1 MGNSIELKSVKDL
14 LGMSFFIPNYQRGY
28 RWEQT
33 QVKDLLEDIWT
44 FSKTRK
50 EGEIYCIQPLVVSQK
65 DEEDILKKCKEAKSL
80 EDIRRYLRDLR
91 GTWNVVDGQQRL
103 TTIYLI
109 LCFMKIK
116 DRYQID
122 YSTRKGSIDFLS
134 KFGEEKTKSEL
145 IQEKYEDNIDFFFMY
160 HAYEEIKSWFD
171 NHDDDEKDKFKE
183 TLLTDVKFIW
193 YHVASD
199 QEIPV
204 FKRLNI
210 GKIPLT
216 DSELIKALFLNRG
229 NFSFGGKDVEY
240 IQERIAS
247 EWDQIEYRL
256 QDDEF
261 WSFINNI
268 DYEKPTRIDY
278 ILDLICE
285 KNDLKIDNFE
295 VKDLCN
301 DSHKTFRYFFIAFN
315 QKLKNTEDKLKT
327 QCVEDIWKKIKYYFK
342 VFEEWYHDYRLFH
355 YVGYL
360 TSISKPCKVSELI
373 DLYKGSTNKEKF
385 VEDIKSKKIVEKLK
399 SYSWLKKLKT
409 EDDLKEYAFD
419 QDDNASKQDCVCILL
434 LHNIETIIQQNE
446 KLVSE
451 SKYNLPNFTKFPFH
465 LYKKEN
471 WQVEHIRPYSG
482 DDLQDKDKQKIFLSL
497 AKEYLRFTKKEV
509 PSRSSLSL
517 AKGYPVNE
525 DSLRE
530 NIDNFLSDNGNLE
543 FSSILEE
550 INKTGE
556 EQLPDDDKNKLWN
569 FVLLDEAT
577 NKEYGNQIFP
587 VKRAFVINKEKGDK
601 IKYTWKNGEIG
612 KQKIKEI
619 AFVPPCTKN
628 VFTKNYTDMPSSMV
642 NWTKEDANGYLTD
655 ILDTLNY
662 YTTKLFHKDAL

>member
-14 LGMSFFIPNYQRGY
+14 LGMSFYIPNYQRGY

-33 QVKDLLEDIWT
+33 QVIDLLEDILA

-50 EGEIYCIQPLVVSQK
+50 EEDEIYCIQPLVVSQK
-65 DEEDILKKCKEAKSL
+65 DEEDILEKCRKASSL
-80 EDIRRYLRDLR
+80 EEIKRYLNLR

-116 DRYQID
+116 ERYQID
-122 YSTRKGSIDFLS
+122 YSTRRGSIDFLS
-134 KFGEEKTKSEL
+134 NFGEINTKSES
-145 IQEKYEDNIDFFFMY
+145 IQDKSEENIDYFFM
-160 HAYEEIKSWFD
+160 HNAYKAIEAWFEAH
-171 NHDDDEKDKFKE
+171 NDDKDKFQK
-183 TLLTDVKFIW
+183 TLLKNVKFIW
-193 YHVASD
+193 YQVASN
-199 QEIPV
+199 QEISV

-229 NFSFGGKDVEY
+229 NFSFESKDVEY

-285 KNDLKIDNFE
+285 KNYLTDLGIDIE
-295 VKDLCN
+295 VKELCN

-315 QKLKNTEDKLKT
+315 NPKLKNTEDKLKT
-327 QCVEDIWKKIKYYFK
+327 QYVENIWKKIKYYFQ

-373 DLYKGSTNKEKF
+373 DLYKRSSNKEKF
-385 VEDIKSKKIVEKLK
+385 VENIKSEIV
-399 SYSWLKKLKT
+399 KKLKAYSWIKELKT
-409 EDDLKEYAFD
+409 KDKLKEYAFD
-419 QDDNASKQDCVCILL
+419 QDGKASKQDCVCILL
-434 LHNIETIIQQNE
+434 LHNIETVIQLNT

-497 AKEYLRFTKKEV
+497 AKEYL
-509 PSRSSLSL
+509 
-517 AKGYPVNE
+517 VNK
-525 DSLRE
+525 DSLKSK
-530 NIDNFLSDNGNLE
+530 IDDFLSEKGNFE

-550 INKTGE
+550 LNKTGE

-569 FVLLDEAT
+569 FVLLDETT

-587 VKRAFVINKEKGDK
+587 VKRAFVINKDKGNK

-612 KQKIKEI
+612 KQEIKEI

-642 NWTKEDANGYLTD
+642 YWTKEDAEGYFDD
-655 ILDTLNY
+655 ILKTLKY
-662 YTTKLFHKDAL
+662 YIPKLIS

>member
-1 MGNSIELKSVKDL
+1 MGNSIELKSVEDL

-33 QVKDLLEDIWT
+33 QVKDLLEDILA

-50 EGEIYCIQPLVVSQK
+50 EDEIYCIQPLVVSQK
-65 DEEDILKKCKEAKSL
+65 EEDILKKCNEAKSL
-80 EDIRRYLRDLR
+80 EDIRRYLR

-103 TTIYLI
+103 TTIYLA
-109 LCFMKIK
+109 LCYLEIPNKYEIV
-116 DRYQID
+116 YC
-122 YSTRKGSIDFLS
+122 TRKESRKFLS
-134 KFGEEKTKSEL
+134 SFGDENTGAESEQL
-145 IQEKYEDNIDFFFMY
+145 KYEDNIDFFFMH
-160 HAYEEIKSWFD
+160 HAYEAIKFWFKTH
-171 NHDDDEKDKFKE
+171 NDEKDKFKE

-229 NFSFGGKDVEY
+229 NFSFEGKDVEY

-285 KNDLKIDNFE
+285 KNDLTDLGIDIE
-295 VKDLCN
+295 VKELCN

-315 QKLKNTEDKLKT
+315 NPKLKNTEDKLKT
-327 QCVEDIWKKIKYYFK
+327 QYVENIWKKIKYYFQ

-373 DLYKGSTNKEKF
+373 DLYNRSSNKEEF
-385 VEDIKSKKIVEKLK
+385 VEKIKSEIVKKLK
-399 SYSWLKKLKT
+399 AYSWLKKKLNT
-409 EDDLKEYAFD
+409 VDELKEYVFD
-419 QDDNASKQDCVCILL
+419 QDKNASKQDCVCILL
-434 LHNIETIIQQNE
+434 LHNIETVIQQNI

-497 AKEYLRFTKKEV
+497 AKGYL
-509 PSRSSLSL
+509 
-517 AKGYPVNE
+517 VNK

-587 VKRAFVINKEKGDK
+587 IKRAFVINKEKGKK

-612 KQKIKEI
+612 MQEITEI

-628 VFTKNYTDMPSSMV
+628 VFTKNYTNMPSSMV
-642 NWTKEDANGYLTD
+642 NWTKEDAEGYFDD
-655 ILDTLNY
+655 IKKTLEY
-662 YTTKLFHKDAL
+662 YITKLIS

>member
-327 QCVEDIWKKIKYYFK
+327 QCVEDIWKKIKYYFQ

-360 TSISKPCKVSELI
+360 TSISKPCKVSKLI
-373 DLYKGSTNKEKF
+373 DLYQRSSNKENF
-385 VEDIKSKKIVEKLK
+385 VEDIKSEIVEKLK
-399 SYSWLKKLKT
+399 AYSWLKNLNT

-482 DDLQDKDKQKIFLSL
+482 DDLQDKDKQKIYLSL
-497 AKEYLRFTKKEV
+497 AKDYL
-509 PSRSSLSL
+509 P
-517 AKGYPVNE
+517 NE
-525 DSLRE
+525 DELLKK
-530 NIDNFLSDNGNLE
+530 IDNFLSDKGNYD

-550 INKTGE
+550 LNKTGGDN
-556 EQLPDDDKNKLWN
+556 QLSDDDKNQLWN

-587 VKRAFVINKEKGDK
+587 VKRAFVINKEKGNK
-601 IKYTWKNGEIG
+601 VKYIWKNGKIDNNEE
-612 KQKIKEI
+612 IKEI

-628 VFTKNYTDMPSSMV
+628 VFTKNYTNMPSSMV
-642 NWTKEDANGYLTD
+642 NWTKEDAELYLKD
-655 ILDTLNY
+655 ILYTLKDY
-662 YTTKLFHKDAL
+662 ITKLTS

>member
-14 LGMSFFIPNYQRGY
+14 LGMSFYIPNYQRGY

-33 QVKDLLEDIWT
+33 QVIDLLEDILA

-50 EGEIYCIQPLVVSQK
+50 EEGEIYCIQPLVVSQK
-65 DEEDILKKCKEAKSL
+65 DEEDILEKCKKALSL
-80 EDIRRYLRDLR
+80 EDIRRYLR

-103 TTIYLI
+103 TTIYLA
-109 LCFMKIK
+109 LCYLEIPNKYEIV
-116 DRYQID
+116 YC
-122 YSTRKGSIDFLS
+122 TREGSS
-134 KFGEEKTKSEL
+134 KFLLSFGNENTGAERERL
-145 IQEKYEDNIDFFFMY
+145 NYEDNIDFFFMY
-160 HAYEEIKSWFD
+160 HAYKAIESWFK
-171 NHDDDEKDKFKE
+171 NHIGEKDKFKE

-285 KNDLKIDNFE
+285 KNDLKDLGIDIE
-295 VKDLCN
+295 VKELCN

-315 QKLKNTEDKLKT
+315 DPKLKNTEDKLKT
-327 QCVEDIWKKIKYYFK
+327 QYVENIWKKIKYYFQ

-373 DLYKGSTNKEKF
+373 DLYNSSSNKEKF
-385 VEDIKSKKIVEKLK
+385 VEKIKWEIVKKLRT
-399 SYSWLKKLKT
+399 YSWLKNLETK
-409 EDDLKEYAFD
+409 DALKEYAFD
-419 QDDNASKQDCVCILL
+419 QDGNASKQDCVCILL
-434 LHNIETIIQQNE
+434 LHNIETVIQLNT

-497 AKEYLRFTKKEV
+497 AKEYL
-509 PSRSSLSL
+509 
-517 AKGYPVNE
+517 VNK
-525 DSLRE
+525 DSLKSK
-530 NIDNFLSDNGNLE
+530 IDDFLSEKGNFE

-550 INKTGE
+550 LNKTGE

-587 VKRAFVINKEKGDK
+587 VKRAFVINKEKGKK
-601 IKYTWKNGEIG
+601 IKYTWKNGKIG
-612 KQKIKEI
+612 KQEIEEI

-642 NWTKEDANGYLTD
+642 NWTNEDAEWYLKD
-655 ILDTLNY
+655 ILDTLEY
-662 YTTKLFHKDAL
+662 YITKLNLLHKDAL

>member
-14 LGMSFFIPNYQRGY
+14 LGMSFYIPNYQRGY

-33 QVKDLLEDIWT
+33 QVIDLLEDILA

-50 EGEIYCIQPLVVSQK
+50 EEGEIYCIQPLVVSQK
-65 DEEDILKKCKEAKSL
+65 DEEDILEKCKKALSL
-80 EDIRRYLRDLR
+80 EDIRRYLR

-103 TTIYLI
+103 TTIYLA
-109 LCFMKIK
+109 LCYLEIPNKYEIV
-116 DRYQID
+116 YC
-122 YSTRKGSIDFLS
+122 TREGSS
-134 KFGEEKTKSEL
+134 KFLLSFGNENTGAERERL
-145 IQEKYEDNIDFFFMY
+145 NYEDNIDFFFMY
-160 HAYEEIKSWFD
+160 HAYKAIESWFK
-171 NHDDDEKDKFKE
+171 NHIGEKDKFKE

-278 ILDLICE
+278 ILDFICE
-285 KNDLKIDNFE
+285 KNDLTDLGIDIE
-295 VKDLCN
+295 VKELCN

-315 QKLKNTEDKLKT
+315 NPKLKNTEDKLKT
-327 QCVEDIWKKIKYYFK
+327 QYVENIWKKIKYYFQ

-373 DLYKGSTNKEKF
+373 DLYNSSSNKENF
-385 VEDIKSKKIVEKLK
+385 VEKIKWEIVKKLRT
-399 SYSWLKKLKT
+399 YSWLKNLETK
-409 EDDLKEYAFD
+409 DALKEYAFD
-419 QDDNASKQDCVCILL
+419 QDGNASKQDCVCILL
-434 LHNIETIIQQNE
+434 LHNIETVIQLNT

-497 AKEYLRFTKKEV
+497 AKEYL
-509 PSRSSLSL
+509 
-517 AKGYPVNE
+517 VNK
-525 DSLRE
+525 DSLKSK
-530 NIDNFLSDNGNLE
+530 IDDFLSEKGNFE

-550 INKTGE
+550 LNKTGE

-587 VKRAFVINKEKGDK
+587 VKRAFVINKEKGKK
-601 IKYTWKNGEIG
+601 IKYTWKNGKIG
-612 KQKIKEI
+612 KQEIEEI

-642 NWTKEDANGYLTD
+642 NWTNEDAEWYLKD
-655 ILDTLNY
+655 ILDTLEYYINY
-662 YTTKLFHKDAL
+662 ITKLNLLHKDAL

>member
-14 LGMSFFIPNYQRGY
+14 LGMSFYIPNYQRGY

-33 QVKDLLEDIWT
+33 QVIDLLEDILA

-50 EGEIYCIQPLVVSQK
+50 EEGEIYCIQPLVVSQK
-65 DEEDILKKCKEAKSL
+65 DEEDILEKCKKALSL
-80 EDIRRYLRDLR
+80 EDIRRYLR

-103 TTIYLI
+103 TTIYLA
-109 LCFMKIK
+109 LCYLEIPNKYEIV
-116 DRYQID
+116 YC
-122 YSTRKGSIDFLS
+122 TREGSS
-134 KFGEEKTKSEL
+134 KFLLSFGNENTGAERERL
-145 IQEKYEDNIDFFFMY
+145 NYEDNIDFFFMY
-160 HAYEEIKSWFD
+160 HAYKAIESWFK
-171 NHDDDEKDKFKE
+171 NHIGEKDKFKE

-229 NFSFGGKDVEY
+229 NFSFESKDVEY

-285 KNDLKIDNFE
+285 KNDLKDLGIDIE
-295 VKDLCN
+295 VKELCN

-315 QKLKNTEDKLKT
+315 NPKLKNTEDKLKT
-327 QCVEDIWKKIKYYFK
+327 QSVENIWKKIKYYFQ

-360 TSISKPCKVSELI
+360 TSISKPCKVSKLI
-373 DLYKGSTNKEKF
+373 DLYQRSSNKENF
-385 VEDIKSKKIVEKLK
+385 VEDIKSEIVKKLHT
-399 SYSWLKKLKT
+399 YSWLKHLET
-409 EDDLKEYAFD
+409 EDVLKEYAFD

-497 AKEYLRFTKKEV
+497 AKEYL
-509 PSRSSLSL
+509 
-517 AKGYPVNE
+517 VNE
-525 DSLRE
+525 DSLRQK
-530 NIDNFLSDNGNLE
+530 IDDFLSDKGNFE

-550 INKTGE
+550 LNKTGE

-587 VKRAFVINKEKGDK
+587 VKRAFVINKEKGKK
-601 IKYTWKNGEIG
+601 IKYAWKNGEIG
-612 KQKIKEI
+612 KQEIEEI

-642 NWTKEDANGYLTD
+642 NWTKEDATGYLND
-655 ILDTLNY
+655 IQRTLKY
-662 YTTKLFHKDAL
+662 YITE

>member
-14 LGMSFFIPNYQRGY
+14 LGMSFYIPNYQRGY

-33 QVKDLLEDIWT
+33 QVIDLLEDILA

-50 EGEIYCIQPLVVSQK
+50 EEGEIYCIQPLVVSQK
-65 DEEDILKKCKEAKSL
+65 DEEDILEKCKKALSL
-80 EDIRRYLRDLR
+80 EDIRRYLR

-103 TTIYLI
+103 TTIYLA
-109 LCFMKIK
+109 LCYLEIPNKYEIV
-116 DRYQID
+116 YC
-122 YSTRKGSIDFLS
+122 TREGSS
-134 KFGEEKTKSEL
+134 KFLLSFGNENTGAERERL
-145 IQEKYEDNIDFFFMY
+145 NYEDNIDFFFMY
-160 HAYEEIKSWFD
+160 HAYKVIESWFK
-171 NHDDDEKDKFKE
+171 NHIGEKDKFKE

-229 NFSFGGKDVEY
+229 NFSFESKDVEY

-285 KNDLKIDNFE
+285 KNDLTDLGIDIE
-295 VKDLCN
+295 VKELCN

-315 QKLKNTEDKLKT
+315 NPKLKNTEDKLKT
-327 QCVEDIWKKIKYYFK
+327 QYVENIWKKIKYYFQ

-360 TSISKPCKVSELI
+360 TSISKPCKVSKLI
-373 DLYKGSTNKEKF
+373 DLYQRSSNKENF
-385 VEDIKSKKIVEKLK
+385 VEDIKSEIVKKLHT
-399 SYSWLKKLKT
+399 YSWLKHLKT

-497 AKEYLRFTKKEV
+497 AKEYL
-509 PSRSSLSL
+509 
-517 AKGYPVNE
+517 VNE
-525 DSLRE
+525 DSLRQK
-530 NIDNFLSDNGNLE
+530 IDDFLSDKGNFE

-550 INKTGE
+550 LNKTGE

-577 NKEYGNQIFP
+577 NKEYGNQVFP
-587 VKRAFVINKEKGDK
+587 VKRAFVINKEKGKK

-612 KQKIKEI
+612 KQEIEEI

-642 NWTKEDANGYLTD
+642 NWTKEDATGYLND
-655 ILDTLNY
+655 IQRTLKY
-662 YTTKLFHKDAL
+662 YITELLSMDAL

>member
-1 MGNSIELKSVKDL
+1 MSNSNSIELKSVKDL
-14 LGMSFFIPNYQRGY
+14 LGMSFYIPNYQRGY

-33 QVKDLLEDIWT
+33 QVIDLLEDIWA

-50 EGEIYCIQPLVVSQK
+50 EEGEIYCIQPLVVSQK
-65 DEEDILKKCKEAKSL
+65 DEEDILEKCKEASSL
-80 EDIRRYLRDLR
+80 EDIRRYLR

-103 TTIYLI
+103 TTIYLV
-109 LCFMKIK
+109 LCYLKIQNK
-116 DRYQID
+116 YVID
-122 YSTRKGSIDFLS
+122 YSTRKGSRKFLLN
-134 KFGEEKTKSEL
+134 FGNENTEAEPEQL
-145 IQEKYEDNIDFFFMY
+145 NFEDNIDFFFMH
-160 HAYEEIKSWFD
+160 HAYEAIKSWFE
-171 NHDDDEKDKFKE
+171 NHIVEKDKFKE

-193 YHVASD
+193 YQVASD

-216 DSELIKALFLNRG
+216 DSELIKALLLNRG
-229 NFSFGGKDVEY
+229 NFSFDGKDVEY

-261 WSFINNI
+261 WSFINNN

-285 KNDLKIDNFE
+285 KNDLEIDKSE
-295 VKDLCN
+295 VKALSN

-315 QKLKNTEDKLKT
+315 QKLKNTEDNFKT
-327 QCVEDIWKKIKYYFK
+327 QYVENIWKKIKYYFQ
-342 VFEEWYHDYRLFH
+342 VFDEWYHDYRLFH

-360 TSISKPCKVSELI
+360 TSISKPCKVSELV
-373 DLYKGSTNKEKF
+373 DLYETSSNKEKF
-385 VEDIKSKKIVEKLK
+385 VEDIKSKIVEKLK
-399 SYSWLKKLKT
+399 AYSWLKNLKT
-409 EDDLKEYAFD
+409 VDDLKEYVFD

-434 LHNIETIIQQNE
+434 LHNIETVIQQNI

-482 DDLQDKDKQKIFLSL
+482 DDLQDIDKQKIFLSL
-497 AKEYLRFTKKEV
+497 AKEYL
-509 PSRSSLSL
+509 
-517 AKGYPVNE
+517 VNE
-525 DSLRE
+525 DSLRKK
-530 NIDNFLSDNGNLE
+530 IDDFLSDKGNFE

-550 INKTGE
+550 LNKTGGD
-556 EQLPDDDKNKLWN
+556 QLPDDDKNKLWN
-569 FVLLDEAT
+569 FVLLDEVT

-587 VKRAFVINKEKGDK
+587 VKRAFVINKEKGYKVKYIWENGK
-601 IKYTWKNGEIG
+601 IDNNK
-612 KQKIKEI
+612 KIEEI

-628 VFTKNYTDMPSSMV
+628 VFTKNYTNMPSSMV
-642 NWTKEDANGYLTD
+642 NWTKEDAKGYLKD
-655 ILDTLNY
+655 ILITLDY
-662 YTTKLFHKDAL
+662 YITELLSKDAL

>member
-14 LGMSFFIPNYQRGY
+14 LGMSFYIPNYQRGY

-33 QVKDLLEDIWT
+33 QVIDLLEDILA

-50 EGEIYCIQPLVVSQK
+50 EEDEIYCIQPLVVSQK
-65 DEEDILKKCKEAKSL
+65 DEEDILEKCRKASSL
-80 EDIRRYLRDLR
+80 EEIKRYLNLR

-116 DRYQID
+116 ERYQID
-122 YSTRKGSIDFLS
+122 YSTRRGSIDFLS
-134 KFGEEKTKSEL
+134 NFGEINTKSES
-145 IQEKYEDNIDFFFMY
+145 IQDKSEENIDYFFM
-160 HAYEEIKSWFD
+160 HNAYKAIEAWFEAH
-171 NHDDDEKDKFKE
+171 NDDKDKFQK
-183 TLLTDVKFIW
+183 TLLKNVKFIW
-193 YHVASD
+193 YQVASN
-199 QEIPV
+199 QEISV

-229 NFSFGGKDVEY
+229 NFSFESKDVEY

-285 KNDLKIDNFE
+285 KNDLTDLGIDIE
-295 VKDLCN
+295 VKELCN

-315 QKLKNTEDKLKT
+315 NPKLKNTEDKLKT
-327 QCVEDIWKKIKYYFK
+327 QYVENIWKKIKYYFQ

-373 DLYKGSTNKEKF
+373 DLYKRSSNKEKF
-385 VEDIKSKKIVEKLK
+385 VENIKSEIV
-399 SYSWLKKLKT
+399 KKLKAYSWIKELKT
-409 EDDLKEYAFD
+409 KDELKEYAFD
-419 QDDNASKQDCVCILL
+419 QDGKASKQDCVCILL
-434 LHNIETIIQQNE
+434 LHNIETVIQLNT

-497 AKEYLRFTKKEV
+497 AKEYL
-509 PSRSSLSL
+509 
-517 AKGYPVNE
+517 VNE

-587 VKRAFVINKEKGDK
+587 IKRAFVINKEKGKK

-612 KQKIKEI
+612 MQEIEEI

-628 VFTKNYTDMPSSMV
+628 VFTKNYTNMPSSMV
-642 NWTKEDANGYLTD
+642 NWTKEDAEGYFDD
-655 ILDTLNY
+655 IKKTLKY
-662 YTTKLFHKDAL
+662 YITKLIS

>member
-1 MGNSIELKSVKDL
+1 MSNSNSIELKSVKDL
-14 LGMSFFIPNYQRGY
+14 LGMSFYIPNYQRGY

-33 QVKDLLEDIWT
+33 QVIDLLEDIWA

-50 EGEIYCIQPLVVSQK
+50 EEGEIYCIQPLVVSQK
-65 DEEDILKKCKEAKSL
+65 DEEDILEKCKEASSL
-80 EDIRRYLRDLR
+80 EDIRRYLR

-103 TTIYLI
+103 TTIYLV
-109 LCFMKIK
+109 LCYLKIQNK
-116 DRYQID
+116 YVID
-122 YSTRKGSIDFLS
+122 YSTRKGSRKFLLN
-134 KFGEEKTKSEL
+134 FGNENTEAEPEQL
-145 IQEKYEDNIDFFFMY
+145 NFEDNIDFFFMH
-160 HAYEEIKSWFD
+160 HAYEAIKSWFE
-171 NHDDDEKDKFKE
+171 NHIVEKDKFKE

-193 YHVASD
+193 YQVASD

-216 DSELIKALFLNRG
+216 DSELIKALLLNRG
-229 NFSFGGKDVEY
+229 NFSFDGKDVEY

-261 WSFINNI
+261 WSFINNN

-285 KNDLKIDNFE
+285 KNDLEIDKSE
-295 VKDLCN
+295 VKALSN

-315 QKLKNTEDKLKT
+315 QKLKNTEDNFKT
-327 QCVEDIWKKIKYYFK
+327 QYVENIWKKIKYYFQ
-342 VFEEWYHDYRLFH
+342 VFDEWYHDYRLFH

-360 TSISKPCKVSELI
+360 TSISKPCKVSELV
-373 DLYKGSTNKEKF
+373 DLYETSSNKEKF
-385 VEDIKSKKIVEKLK
+385 VEDIKSKIVEKLK
-399 SYSWLKKLKT
+399 AYSWLKNLKT
-409 EDDLKEYAFD
+409 VDDLKEYVFD

-434 LHNIETIIQQNE
+434 LHNIETVIQLNT

-482 DDLQDKDKQKIFLSL
+482 DDLQDIDKQKIFLSL
-497 AKEYLRFTKKEV
+497 AKEYL
-509 PSRSSLSL
+509 
-517 AKGYPVNE
+517 VNE
-525 DSLRE
+525 DSLRKK
-530 NIDNFLSDNGNLE
+530 IDDFLSDKGNFE

-550 INKTGE
+550 LNKTGGD
-556 EQLPDDDKNKLWN
+556 QLPDDDKNKLWN
-569 FVLLDEAT
+569 FVLLDEVT

-587 VKRAFVINKEKGDK
+587 VKRAFVINKEKGYKVKYIWENGK
-601 IKYTWKNGEIG
+601 IDNNK
-612 KQKIKEI
+612 KIEEI

-628 VFTKNYTDMPSSMV
+628 VFTKNYTNMPSSMV
-642 NWTKEDANGYLTD
+642 NWTKEDAKGYLKD
-655 ILDTLNY
+655 ILITLDY
-662 YTTKLFHKDAL
+662 YITELLSKDAL

>member
-14 LGMSFFIPNYQRGY
+14 LGMSFYIPNYQRGY

-33 QVKDLLEDIWT
+33 QVIDLLEDILA

-50 EGEIYCIQPLVVSQK
+50 EEDEIYCIQPLVVSQK
-65 DEEDILKKCKEAKSL
+65 DEEDILEKCRKASSL
-80 EDIRRYLRDLR
+80 EEIKRYLNLR

-116 DRYQID
+116 ERYQID
-122 YSTRKGSIDFLS
+122 YSTRRGSIDFLS
-134 KFGEEKTKSEL
+134 NFGEINTKSES
-145 IQEKYEDNIDFFFMY
+145 IQDKSEENIDYFFM
-160 HAYEEIKSWFD
+160 HNAYKAIEAWFEAH
-171 NHDDDEKDKFKE
+171 NDDKDKFQK
-183 TLLTDVKFIW
+183 TLLKNVKFIW
-193 YHVASD
+193 YQVASN
-199 QEIPV
+199 QEISV

-229 NFSFGGKDVEY
+229 NFSFESKDVEY

-285 KNDLKIDNFE
+285 KNYLTDFGIDIE
-295 VKDLCN
+295 VKELCN

-315 QKLKNTEDKLKT
+315 NPKLKNTEDKLKT
-327 QCVEDIWKKIKYYFK
+327 QYVENIWKKIKYYFQ

-373 DLYKGSTNKEKF
+373 DLYKRSSNKEKF
-385 VEDIKSKKIVEKLK
+385 VENIKSEIV
-399 SYSWLKKLKT
+399 KKLKAYSWIKELKT
-409 EDDLKEYAFD
+409 KDVLKEYAFD
-419 QDDNASKQDCVCILL
+419 QDGKASKQDCVCILL
-434 LHNIETIIQQNE
+434 LHNIETVIQLNT

-497 AKEYLRFTKKEV
+497 AKEYL
-509 PSRSSLSL
+509 
-517 AKGYPVNE
+517 VNK
-525 DSLRE
+525 DSLKSK
-530 NIDNFLSDNGNLE
+530 IDDFLSEKGNFE

-550 INKTGE
+550 LNKTGE

-569 FVLLDEAT
+569 FVLLDETT

-587 VKRAFVINKEKGDK
+587 VKRAFVINKDKGNK

-612 KQKIKEI
+612 KQEIKEI

-642 NWTKEDANGYLTD
+642 YWTKEDAEGYFDD
-655 ILDTLNY
+655 ILKTLKY
-662 YTTKLFHKDAL
+662 YIPKLIS

>member
-327 QCVEDIWKKIKYYFK
+327 QCVEDIWKKIKYYFQ

-360 TSISKPCKVSELI
+360 TPISKPCKVSKLI
-373 DLYKGSTNKEKF
+373 DLYQRSSNKENF
-385 VEDIKSKKIVEKLK
+385 VEDIKSEIVEKLK
-399 SYSWLKKLKT
+399 AYSWLKNLNT

-482 DDLQDKDKQKIFLSL
+482 DDLQDKDKQKIYLSL
-497 AKEYLRFTKKEV
+497 AKEYL
-509 PSRSSLSL
+509 P
-517 AKGYPVNE
+517 NE
-525 DSLRE
+525 DDLIKK
-530 NIDNFLSDNGNLE
+530 IDNFLSDKGNYD

-550 INKTGE
+550 LNKTGGDN
-556 EQLPDDDKNKLWN
+556 QLSDDDKNQLWN

-587 VKRAFVINKEKGDK
+587 VKRAFVINKEKGNK
-601 IKYTWKNGEIG
+601 VKYIWKNGKIDNNEE
-612 KQKIKEI
+612 IKEI

-628 VFTKNYTDMPSSMV
+628 VFTKNYTNMPSSMV
-642 NWTKEDANGYLTD
+642 NWTKEDAELYLKD
-655 ILDTLNY
+655 ILYTLKDY
-662 YTTKLFHKDAL
+662 ITKLTS

>member
-14 LGMSFFIPNYQRGY
+14 LGMSFYIPNYQRGY

-33 QVKDLLEDIWT
+33 QVIDLLEDILA

-50 EGEIYCIQPLVVSQK
+50 EEGEIYCIQPLVVSQK
-65 DEEDILKKCKEAKSL
+65 DEEDILEKCREASSL
-80 EDIRRYLRDLR
+80 EEIIR

-109 LCFMKIK
+109 LCYLKIQDK
-116 DRYQID
+116 YVID
-122 YSTRKGSIDFLS
+122 YSTRKGSREFLLS
-134 KFGEEKTKSEL
+134 FGNENTGTERERL
-145 IQEKYEDNIDFFFMY
+145 NYEDNIDFFFMY
-160 HAYEEIKSWFD
+160 HAYKAIESWFK
-171 NHDDDEKDKFKE
+171 NHIGEKDKFKE
-183 TLLTDVKFIW
+183 TLQTDVKFIW
-193 YHVASD
+193 YQVASN
-199 QEIPV
+199 QEISV

-229 NFSFGGKDVEY
+229 NFSFEGKDVEY

-261 WSFINNI
+261 WSFINNN
-268 DYEKPTRIDY
+268 DYEKPTRIDL

-285 KNDLKIDNFE
+285 HDLKKEQSNLID
-295 VKDLCN
+295 LGN
-301 DSHKTFRYFFIAFN
+301 DSHKTFRYFFNKFN
-315 QKLKNTEDKLKT
+315 QNDQNLESPNNNLKSRFVN
-327 QCVEDIWKKIKYYFK
+327 DIWKNIKYYFQ
-342 VFEEWYHDYRLFH
+342 VFDEWYHDYRLFH

-373 DLYKGSTNKEKF
+373 KDYKPSRNKEEF
-385 VEDIKSKKIVEKLK
+385 VELIKDKIVEKLR
-399 SYSWLKKLKT
+399 SYSWLKNLQSKNEFT
-409 EDDLKEYAFD
+409 GYVFD
-419 QDDNASKQDCVCILL
+419 QDGHASKQDCVCILL
-434 LHNIETIIQQNE
+434 LHNIETIIKQNIR
-446 KLVSE
+446 LVSE

-465 LYKKEN
+465 LYKKEK

-497 AKEYLRFTKKEV
+497 AKEYL
-509 PSRSSLSL
+509 
-517 AKGYPVNE
+517 VNK
-525 DSLRE
+525 DSLRQK
-530 NIDNFLSDNGNLE
+530 IDDFLSEKGNFE

-550 INKTGE
+550 LNKTGE

-587 VKRAFVINKEKGDK
+587 VKRAFVINKEKGNK
-601 IKYTWKNGEIG
+601 IKYTWKNGKIDGQE
-612 KQKIKEI
+612 IKEI

-642 NWTKEDANGYLTD
+642 NWTNEDAELYLKD
-655 ILDTLNY
+655 ILYTLKDY
-662 YTTKLFHKDAL
+662 ITKLTS

>member
-1 MGNSIELKSVKDL
+1 
-14 LGMSFFIPNYQRGY
+14 
-28 RWEQT
+28 
-33 QVKDLLEDIWT
+33 
-44 FSKTRK
+44 
-50 EGEIYCIQPLVVSQK
+50 
-65 DEEDILKKCKEAKSL
+65 
-80 EDIRRYLRDLR
+80 
-91 GTWNVVDGQQRL
+91 
-103 TTIYLI
+103 
-109 LCFMKIK
+109 MKIK
-116 DRYQID
+116 ERYQID
-122 YSTRKGSIDFLS
+122 YSTRRGSIDFLS
-134 KFGEEKTKSEL
+134 NFGEINTKSES
-145 IQEKYEDNIDFFFMY
+145 IQDKSEENIDYFFM
-160 HAYEEIKSWFD
+160 HNAYKAIEAWFEAH
-171 NHDDDEKDKFKE
+171 NDDKDKFQK
-183 TLLTDVKFIW
+183 TLLKNVKFIW
-193 YHVASD
+193 YQVASN
-199 QEIPV
+199 QEISV

-229 NFSFGGKDVEY
+229 NFSFESKDVEY

-285 KNDLKIDNFE
+285 KNYLTDLGIDIE
-295 VKDLCN
+295 VKELCN

-315 QKLKNTEDKLKT
+315 NPKLKNTEDKLKT
-327 QCVEDIWKKIKYYFK
+327 QYVENIWKKIKYYFQ

-373 DLYKGSTNKEKF
+373 DLYKRSSNKEKF
-385 VEDIKSKKIVEKLK
+385 VENIKSEIV
-399 SYSWLKKLKT
+399 KKLKAYSWIKELKT
-409 EDDLKEYAFD
+409 KDALKEYAFD
-419 QDDNASKQDCVCILL
+419 QDGKASKQDCVCILL
-434 LHNIETIIQQNE
+434 LHNIETVIQLNT

-497 AKEYLRFTKKEV
+497 AKEYL
-509 PSRSSLSL
+509 
-517 AKGYPVNE
+517 VNK
-525 DSLRE
+525 DSLKSK
-530 NIDNFLSDNGNLE
+530 IDDFLSEKGNFE

-550 INKTGE
+550 LNKTGE

-569 FVLLDEAT
+569 FVLLDETT

-587 VKRAFVINKEKGDK
+587 VKRAFVINKDKGNK

-612 KQKIKEI
+612 KQEIKEI

-642 NWTKEDANGYLTD
+642 YWTKEDAEGYFDD
-655 ILDTLNY
+655 ILKTLKY
-662 YTTKLFHKDAL
+662 YIPKLIS

>member
-14 LGMSFFIPNYQRGY
+14 LGMSFYIPNYQRGY

-33 QVKDLLEDIWT
+33 QVIDLLEDILA

-50 EGEIYCIQPLVVSQK
+50 EEDEIYCIQPLVVSQK
-65 DEEDILKKCKEAKSL
+65 DEEDILEKCRKASSL
-80 EDIRRYLRDLR
+80 EEIKRYLNLR

-116 DRYQID
+116 ERYQID
-122 YSTRKGSIDFLS
+122 YSTRRGSIDFLS
-134 KFGEEKTKSEL
+134 NFGEINTKSES
-145 IQEKYEDNIDFFFMY
+145 IQDKSEENIDYFFM
-160 HAYEEIKSWFD
+160 HNAYKAIEAWFEAH
-171 NHDDDEKDKFKE
+171 NDDKDKFQK
-183 TLLTDVKFIW
+183 TLLKNVKFIW
-193 YHVASD
+193 YQVASN
-199 QEIPV
+199 QEISV

-229 NFSFGGKDVEY
+229 NFSFESKDVEY

-285 KNDLKIDNFE
+285 KNYLTDLGIDIE
-295 VKDLCN
+295 VKELCN

-315 QKLKNTEDKLKT
+315 NPKLKNTEDKLKT
-327 QCVEDIWKKIKYYFK
+327 QYVENIWKKIKYYFQ

-373 DLYKGSTNKEKF
+373 DLYKRSSNKEKF
-385 VEDIKSKKIVEKLK
+385 VENIKSEIV
-399 SYSWLKKLKT
+399 KKLKAYSWIKELKT
-409 EDDLKEYAFD
+409 KDALKEYAFD
-419 QDDNASKQDCVCILL
+419 QDGKASKQDCVCILL
-434 LHNIETIIQQNE
+434 LHNIETVIQLNT

-497 AKEYLRFTKKEV
+497 AKEYL
-509 PSRSSLSL
+509 
-517 AKGYPVNE
+517 VNK
-525 DSLRE
+525 DSLKSK
-530 NIDNFLSDNGNLE
+530 IDDFLSEKGNFE

-550 INKTGE
+550 LNKTGE

-569 FVLLDEAT
+569 FVLLDETT

-587 VKRAFVINKEKGDK
+587 VKRAFVINKDKGNK

-612 KQKIKEI
+612 KQEIKEI

-642 NWTKEDANGYLTD
+642 YWTKEDAEGYFDD
-655 ILDTLNY
+655 ILKTLKY
-662 YTTKLFHKDAL
+662 YIPKLIS

>member
-327 QCVEDIWKKIKYYFK
+327 QCVEDIWKKIKYYFQ

-360 TSISKPCKVSELI
+360 TSISKPCKVSKLI
-373 DLYKGSTNKEKF
+373 DLYQRSSNKENF
-385 VEDIKSKKIVEKLK
+385 VEDIKSEIVEKLK
-399 SYSWLKKLKT
+399 AYSWLKNLNT

-482 DDLQDKDKQKIFLSL
+482 DDLQDKDKQKIYLSL
-497 AKEYLRFTKKEV
+497 AKEYL
-509 PSRSSLSL
+509 P
-517 AKGYPVNE
+517 NE
-525 DSLRE
+525 DDLIKK
-530 NIDNFLSDNGNLE
+530 IDNFLSDKGNYD

-550 INKTGE
+550 LNKTGGDN
-556 EQLPDDDKNKLWN
+556 QLSDDDKNQLWN

-587 VKRAFVINKEKGDK
+587 VKRAFVINKEKGNK
-601 IKYTWKNGEIG
+601 VKYIWKNGKIDNNEE
-612 KQKIKEI
+612 IKEI

-628 VFTKNYTDMPSSMV
+628 VFTKNYTNMPSSMV
-642 NWTKEDANGYLTD
+642 NWTKEDAELYLKD
-655 ILDTLNY
+655 ILYTLKDY
-662 YTTKLFHKDAL
+662 ITKLTS

>member
-14 LGMSFFIPNYQRGY
+14 LGMSFYIPNYQRGY

-33 QVKDLLEDIWT
+33 QVIDLLEDILA

-50 EGEIYCIQPLVVSQK
+50 EEDEIYCIQPLVVSQK
-65 DEEDILKKCKEAKSL
+65 DEEDILEKCRKASSL
-80 EDIRRYLRDLR
+80 EEIKRYLNLR

-116 DRYQID
+116 ERYQID
-122 YSTRKGSIDFLS
+122 YSTRRGSIDFLS
-134 KFGEEKTKSEL
+134 NFGEINTKSES
-145 IQEKYEDNIDFFFMY
+145 IQDKSEENIDYFFM
-160 HAYEEIKSWFD
+160 HNAYKAIEAWFEAH
-171 NHDDDEKDKFKE
+171 NDDKDKFQK
-183 TLLTDVKFIW
+183 TLLKNVKFIW
-193 YHVASD
+193 YQVASN
-199 QEIPV
+199 QEISV

-229 NFSFGGKDVEY
+229 NFSFESKDVEY

-285 KNDLKIDNFE
+285 KNYLTDLGIDIE
-295 VKDLCN
+295 VKELCN

-315 QKLKNTEDKLKT
+315 NPKLKNTEDKLKT
-327 QCVEDIWKKIKYYFK
+327 QYVENIWKKIKYYFQ

-373 DLYKGSTNKEKF
+373 DLYNSSSNKEEF
-385 VEDIKSKKIVEKLK
+385 VEKIKWEIVKKLHT
-399 SYSWLKKLKT
+399 YSWLKNLETK
-409 EDDLKEYAFD
+409 DALKEYAFD
-419 QDDNASKQDCVCILL
+419 QDGNASKQDCVCILL
-434 LHNIETIIQQNE
+434 LHNIETVIQLNT

-482 DDLQDKDKQKIFLSL
+482 DALQDKDKQKIFLSL
-497 AKEYLRFTKKEV
+497 AKEYL
-509 PSRSSLSL
+509 
-517 AKGYPVNE
+517 VNK
-525 DSLRE
+525 DSLKSK
-530 NIDNFLSDNGNLE
+530 IDDFLSEKGNFE

-550 INKTGE
+550 LNKTGE
-556 EQLPDDDKNKLWN
+556 DQLPDDDKNKLWN

-587 VKRAFVINKEKGDK
+587 VKRAFVINKEKGKK
-601 IKYTWKNGEIG
+601 IKYTWKNGKIG
-612 KQKIKEI
+612 KQEIEEI

-642 NWTKEDANGYLTD
+642 NWTNEDAEWYLKD
-655 ILDTLNY
+655 ILDTLEY
-662 YTTKLFHKDAL
+662 YINLHN

>member
-1 MGNSIELKSVKDL
+1 
-14 LGMSFFIPNYQRGY
+14 
-28 RWEQT
+28 
-33 QVKDLLEDIWT
+33 
-44 FSKTRK
+44 
-50 EGEIYCIQPLVVSQK
+50 
-65 DEEDILKKCKEAKSL
+65 
-80 EDIRRYLRDLR
+80 
-91 GTWNVVDGQQRL
+91 
-103 TTIYLI
+103 
-109 LCFMKIK
+109 
-116 DRYQID
+116 
-122 YSTRKGSIDFLS
+122 
-134 KFGEEKTKSEL
+134 
-145 IQEKYEDNIDFFFMY
+145 MY
-160 HAYEEIKSWFD
+160 HAYKAIESWFK
-171 NHDDDEKDKFKE
+171 NHIGEKDKFKE

-229 NFSFGGKDVEY
+229 NFSFESKDVEY

-285 KNDLKIDNFE
+285 KNDLTDLGIDIE
-295 VKDLCN
+295 VKELCN

-315 QKLKNTEDKLKT
+315 NPKLKNTEDKLKT
-327 QCVEDIWKKIKYYFK
+327 QYVENIWKKIKYYFQ
-342 VFEEWYHDYRLFH
+342 VFEERYHDYRLFH

-360 TSISKPCKVSELI
+360 TSISKPCKVSKLI
-373 DLYKGSTNKEKF
+373 DLYQRSSNKENF
-385 VEDIKSKKIVEKLK
+385 VEDIKSEIVKKLHT
-399 SYSWLKKLKT
+399 YSWLKHLKT

-497 AKEYLRFTKKEV
+497 AKEYL
-509 PSRSSLSL
+509 
-517 AKGYPVNE
+517 VNE
-525 DSLRE
+525 DSLRQK
-530 NIDNFLSDNGNLE
+530 IDDFLSDKGNFE

-550 INKTGE
+550 LNKTGE

-587 VKRAFVINKEKGDK
+587 VKRAFVINKEKGKK

-612 KQKIKEI
+612 QQEIEEI

-642 NWTKEDANGYLTD
+642 NWTKEDATGYLND
-655 ILDTLNY
+655 IQRTLKY
-662 YTTKLFHKDAL
+662 YITELLSMDAL

>member
-14 LGMSFFIPNYQRGY
+14 LGMSFYIPNYQRGY

-33 QVKDLLEDIWT
+33 QVIDLLEDILA

-50 EGEIYCIQPLVVSQK
+50 EEDEIYCIQPLVVSQK
-65 DEEDILKKCKEAKSL
+65 DEEDILEKCRKASSL
-80 EDIRRYLRDLR
+80 EEIKRYLNLR

-116 DRYQID
+116 ERYQID
-122 YSTRKGSIDFLS
+122 YSTRRGSIDFLS
-134 KFGEEKTKSEL
+134 NFGEINTKSES
-145 IQEKYEDNIDFFFMY
+145 IQDKSEENIDYFFM
-160 HAYEEIKSWFD
+160 HNAYKAIEAWFEAH
-171 NHDDDEKDKFKE
+171 NDDKDKFQK
-183 TLLTDVKFIW
+183 TLLKNVKFIW
-193 YHVASD
+193 YQVASN
-199 QEIPV
+199 QEISV

-229 NFSFGGKDVEY
+229 NFSFESKDVEY

-285 KNDLKIDNFE
+285 KNDLTDLGIDIE
-295 VKDLCN
+295 VKELCN

-315 QKLKNTEDKLKT
+315 NPKLKNTEDKLKT
-327 QCVEDIWKKIKYYFK
+327 QYVENIWKKIKYYFQ
-342 VFEEWYHDYRLFH
+342 VFDEWYHDYRLFH

-373 DLYKGSTNKEKF
+373 DLYNSSSNKEYF
-385 VEDIKSKKIVEKLK
+385 VEKIKWEIVKKLHT
-399 SYSWLKKLKT
+399 YSWLKNLET
-409 EDDLKEYAFD
+409 EDALKEYAFD
-419 QDDNASKQDCVCILL
+419 QDGNASKQDCVCILL
-434 LHNIETIIQQNE
+434 LHNIETVIQLNT

-497 AKEYLRFTKKEV
+497 AKEYL
-509 PSRSSLSL
+509 
-517 AKGYPVNE
+517 VNE

-587 VKRAFVINKEKGDK
+587 VKRAFVINKEKGKK

-612 KQKIKEI
+612 KQEIEEI

-642 NWTKEDANGYLTD
+642 NWTKEDATGYLND
-655 ILDTLNY
+655 IQRTLKY
-662 YTTKLFHKDAL
+662 YITELLSMDAL

>member
-14 LGMSFFIPNYQRGY
+14 LGMSFYIPNYQRGY

-33 QVKDLLEDIWT
+33 QVIDLLEDILA

-50 EGEIYCIQPLVVSQK
+50 EEDEIYCIQPLVVSQK
-65 DEEDILKKCKEAKSL
+65 DEEDILEKCRKASSL
-80 EDIRRYLRDLR
+80 EEIKRYLNLR

-116 DRYQID
+116 ERYQID
-122 YSTRKGSIDFLS
+122 YSTRRGSIDFLS
-134 KFGEEKTKSEL
+134 NFGEINTKSES
-145 IQEKYEDNIDFFFMY
+145 IQDKSEENIDYFFM
-160 HAYEEIKSWFD
+160 HNAYKAIEAWFEAH
-171 NHDDDEKDKFKE
+171 NDDKDKFQK
-183 TLLTDVKFIW
+183 TLLKNVKFIW
-193 YHVASD
+193 YQVASN
-199 QEIPV
+199 QEISV

-229 NFSFGGKDVEY
+229 NFSFESKDVEY

-285 KNDLKIDNFE
+285 KNYLTDLGIDIE
-295 VKDLCN
+295 VKELCN

-315 QKLKNTEDKLKT
+315 NPKLKNTEDKLKT
-327 QCVEDIWKKIKYYFK
+327 QYVENIWKKIKYYFQ

-373 DLYKGSTNKEKF
+373 DLYKRSSNKEKF
-385 VEDIKSKKIVEKLK
+385 VENIKSEIV
-399 SYSWLKKLKT
+399 KKLKAYSWIKELKT
-409 EDDLKEYAFD
+409 KDELKEYAFD
-419 QDDNASKQDCVCILL
+419 QDGKASKQDCVCILL
-434 LHNIETIIQQNE
+434 LHNIETVIQLNT

-497 AKEYLRFTKKEV
+497 AKEYL
-509 PSRSSLSL
+509 
-517 AKGYPVNE
+517 VNK
-525 DSLRE
+525 DSLKSK
-530 NIDNFLSDNGNLE
+530 IDDFLSEKGNFE

-550 INKTGE
+550 LNKTGE

-569 FVLLDEAT
+569 FVLLDETT

-587 VKRAFVINKEKGDK
+587 VKRAFVINKDKGNK

-612 KQKIKEI
+612 KQEIKEI

-642 NWTKEDANGYLTD
+642 YWTKEDAEGYFDD
-655 ILDTLNY
+655 ILKTLKY
-662 YTTKLFHKDAL
+662 YIPKLIS

>member
-14 LGMSFFIPNYQRGY
+14 LGMSFYIPNYQRGY

-33 QVKDLLEDIWT
+33 QVIDLLEDILA

-50 EGEIYCIQPLVVSQK
+50 EEDEIYCIQPLVVSQK
-65 DEEDILKKCKEAKSL
+65 DEEDILEKCRKASSL
-80 EDIRRYLRDLR
+80 EEIKRYLNLR

-116 DRYQID
+116 ERYQID
-122 YSTRKGSIDFLS
+122 YSTRRGSIDFLS
-134 KFGEEKTKSEL
+134 NFGEINTKSES
-145 IQEKYEDNIDFFFMY
+145 IQDKSEENIDYFFM
-160 HAYEEIKSWFD
+160 HNAYKAIEAWFEAH
-171 NHDDDEKDKFKE
+171 NDDKDKFQK
-183 TLLTDVKFIW
+183 TLLKNVKFIW
-193 YHVASD
+193 YQVASN
-199 QEIPV
+199 QEISV

-229 NFSFGGKDVEY
+229 NFSFESKDVEY

-285 KNDLKIDNFE
+285 KNYLTDLGIDIE
-295 VKDLCN
+295 VKELCN

-315 QKLKNTEDKLKT
+315 NPKLKNTEDKLKT
-327 QCVEDIWKKIKYYFK
+327 QYVENIWKKIKYYFQ

-373 DLYKGSTNKEKF
+373 DLYKRSPNKEKF
-385 VEDIKSKKIVEKLK
+385 VENIKSEIV
-399 SYSWLKKLKT
+399 KKLKAYSWIKELKT
-409 EDDLKEYAFD
+409 KDKLKEYAFD
-419 QDDNASKQDCVCILL
+419 QDGKASKQDCVCILL
-434 LHNIETIIQQNE
+434 LHNIETVIQLNT

-497 AKEYLRFTKKEV
+497 AKEYL
-509 PSRSSLSL
+509 
-517 AKGYPVNE
+517 VNK
-525 DSLRE
+525 DSLKSK
-530 NIDNFLSDNGNLE
+530 IDDFLSEKGNFE

-550 INKTGE
+550 LNKTGE

-569 FVLLDEAT
+569 FVLLDETT

-587 VKRAFVINKEKGDK
+587 VKRAFVINKDKGNK

-612 KQKIKEI
+612 KQEIKEI

-642 NWTKEDANGYLTD
+642 YWTKEDAEGYFDD
-655 ILDTLNY
+655 ILKTLKY
-662 YTTKLFHKDAL
+662 YIPKLIS

>member
-14 LGMSFFIPNYQRGY
+14 LGMSFYIPNYQRGY

-33 QVKDLLEDIWT
+33 QVIDLLEDILA

-50 EGEIYCIQPLVVSQK
+50 EEDEIYCIQPLVVSQK
-65 DEEDILKKCKEAKSL
+65 DEEDILEKCRKASSL
-80 EDIRRYLRDLR
+80 EEIKRYLNLR

-116 DRYQID
+116 ERYQID
-122 YSTRKGSIDFLS
+122 YSTRRGSIDFLS
-134 KFGEEKTKSEL
+134 NFGEINTKSES
-145 IQEKYEDNIDFFFMY
+145 IQDKSEENIDYFFM
-160 HAYEEIKSWFD
+160 HNAYKAIEAWFEAH
-171 NHDDDEKDKFKE
+171 NDDKDKFQK
-183 TLLTDVKFIW
+183 TLLKNVKFIW
-193 YHVASD
+193 YQVASN
-199 QEIPV
+199 QEISV

-229 NFSFGGKDVEY
+229 NFSFESKDVEY

-285 KNDLKIDNFE
+285 KNDLTDLGIDIE
-295 VKDLCN
+295 VKELCN

-315 QKLKNTEDKLKT
+315 NPKLKNTEDKLKT
-327 QCVEDIWKKIKYYFK
+327 QYVENIWKKIKYYFQ
-342 VFEEWYHDYRLFH
+342 VFDEWYHDYRLFH

-373 DLYKGSTNKEKF
+373 DLYNSSSNKEDF
-385 VEDIKSKKIVEKLK
+385 VEKIKWEIVKKLHT
-399 SYSWLKKLKT
+399 YSWLKNLET
-409 EDDLKEYAFD
+409 EDALKEYAFD
-419 QDDNASKQDCVCILL
+419 QDGNASKQDCVCILL
-434 LHNIETIIQQNE
+434 LHNIETVIQLNT

-497 AKEYLRFTKKEV
+497 AKEYL
-509 PSRSSLSL
+509 
-517 AKGYPVNE
+517 VNE

-587 VKRAFVINKEKGDK
+587 VKRAFVINKEKGKK

-612 KQKIKEI
+612 KQEIEEI

-642 NWTKEDANGYLTD
+642 NWTKEDATGYLND
-655 ILDTLNY
+655 IQRTLKY
-662 YTTKLFHKDAL
+662 YITELLSMDAL

>member
-14 LGMSFFIPNYQRGY
+14 LGMSFYIPNYQRGY

-33 QVKDLLEDIWT
+33 QVIDLLEDILA

-50 EGEIYCIQPLVVSQK
+50 EEDEIYCIQPLVVSQK
-65 DEEDILKKCKEAKSL
+65 DEEDILEKCRKASSL
-80 EDIRRYLRDLR
+80 EEIKRYLNLR

-116 DRYQID
+116 ERYQID
-122 YSTRKGSIDFLS
+122 YSTRRGSIDFLS
-134 KFGEEKTKSEL
+134 NFGEINTKSES
-145 IQEKYEDNIDFFFMY
+145 IQDKSEENIDYFFM
-160 HAYEEIKSWFD
+160 HNAYKAIEAWFEAH
-171 NHDDDEKDKFKE
+171 NDDKDKFQK
-183 TLLTDVKFIW
+183 TLLKNVKFIW
-193 YHVASD
+193 YQVASN
-199 QEIPV
+199 QEISV

-229 NFSFGGKDVEY
+229 NFSFESKDVEY

-285 KNDLKIDNFE
+285 KNYLTDLGIDIE
-295 VKDLCN
+295 VKELCN

-315 QKLKNTEDKLKT
+315 NPKLKNTEDKLKT
-327 QCVEDIWKKIKYYFK
+327 QYVENIWKKIKYYFQ

-373 DLYKGSTNKEKF
+373 DLYKRSSNKENF
-385 VEDIKSKKIVEKLK
+385 VKNIKSEIV
-399 SYSWLKKLKT
+399 KKLKAYSWIKELKT
-409 EDDLKEYAFD
+409 KDKLKKTKDKLKEYAFD
-419 QDDNASKQDCVCILL
+419 QDGKASKQDCVCILL
-434 LHNIETIIQQNE
+434 LHNIETVIQLNT

-497 AKEYLRFTKKEV
+497 AKEYL
-509 PSRSSLSL
+509 
-517 AKGYPVNE
+517 VNK
-525 DSLRE
+525 DSLKSK
-530 NIDNFLSDNGNLE
+530 IDDFLSEKGNFE

-550 INKTGE
+550 LNKTGE

-569 FVLLDEAT
+569 FVLLDETT

-587 VKRAFVINKEKGDK
+587 VKRAFVINKDKGNK

-612 KQKIKEI
+612 KQEIKEI

-642 NWTKEDANGYLTD
+642 YWTKEDAEGYFDD
-655 ILDTLNY
+655 ILKTLKY
-662 YTTKLFHKDAL
+662 YIPKLIS

>member
-14 LGMSFFIPNYQRGY
+14 LGMSFYIPNYQRGY

-33 QVKDLLEDIWT
+33 QVIDLLEDILA

-50 EGEIYCIQPLVVSQK
+50 EEGEIYCIQPLVVSQK
-65 DEEDILKKCKEAKSL
+65 DEEDILEKCKEASSL
-80 EDIRRYLRDLR
+80 EDIRRYLR

-103 TTIYLI
+103 TTIYLV
-109 LCFMKIK
+109 LCYLKIQNK
-116 DRYQID
+116 YEID
-122 YSTRKGSIDFLS
+122 YSTRKGSRKFLLS
-134 KFGEEKTKSEL
+134 FGNENTGTERERL
-145 IQEKYEDNIDFFFMY
+145 NYEDNIDFFFMY
-160 HAYEEIKSWFD
+160 HAYKAIESWFK
-171 NHDDDEKDKFKE
+171 NHIGEKDKFKE
-183 TLLTDVKFIW
+183 TLQTDVKFIW
-193 YHVASD
+193 YQVASD

-229 NFSFGGKDVEY
+229 NFSFEGKDVEY

-285 KNDLKIDNFE
+285 KNDLKIDFE

-301 DSHKTFRYFFIAFN
+301 DSHKTFRYFFTAFN
-315 QKLKNTEDKLKT
+315 KKLKNTEDKLKT
-327 QCVEDIWKKIKYYFK
+327 QYVEDIWKKIKYYFQ

-373 DLYKGSTNKEKF
+373 DLYNRPSTNKEKF
-385 VEDIKSKKIVEKLK
+385 VEDIKSKIVEKLTA
-399 SYSWLKKLKT
+399 YSWLKNLETK
-409 EDDLKEYAFD
+409 DALKEYAFD
-419 QDDNASKQDCVCILL
+419 QDGNASKQDCVCILL
-434 LHNIETIIQQNE
+434 LHNIETVIQLNT

-451 SKYNLPNFTKFPFH
+451 FKYNLPNFTKFPFH

-497 AKEYLRFTKKEV
+497 AKEYL
-509 PSRSSLSL
+509 
-517 AKGYPVNE
+517 VNE

-642 NWTKEDANGYLTD
+642 NWTKEDANGYLKD
-655 ILDTLNY
+655 ILDTLEY
-662 YTTKLFHKDAL
+662 YITKLRPKDAM

>member
-50 EGEIYCIQPLVVSQK
+50 EVEIYCIQPLVVSQK

-327 QCVEDIWKKIKYYFK
+327 QCVEDIWKKIKYYFQ

-360 TSISKPCKVSELI
+360 TSISKPCKVSKLI
-373 DLYKGSTNKEKF
+373 DLYQRSSNKENF
-385 VEDIKSKKIVEKLK
+385 VEDIKSEIVEKLK
-399 SYSWLKKLKT
+399 AYSWLKNLNT

-482 DDLQDKDKQKIFLSL
+482 DDLQDKDKQKIYLSL
-497 AKEYLRFTKKEV
+497 AKDYL
-509 PSRSSLSL
+509 P
-517 AKGYPVNE
+517 NE
-525 DSLRE
+525 DELLKK
-530 NIDNFLSDNGNLE
+530 IDNFLSDKGNYD

-550 INKTGE
+550 LNKTGGDN
-556 EQLPDDDKNKLWN
+556 QLSDDDKNQLWN

-587 VKRAFVINKEKGDK
+587 VKRAFVINKEKGNK
-601 IKYTWKNGEIG
+601 VKYIWKNGKIDNNEE
-612 KQKIKEI
+612 IKEI

-628 VFTKNYTDMPSSMV
+628 VFTKNYTNMPSSMV
-642 NWTKEDANGYLTD
+642 NWTKEDAELYLKD
-655 ILDTLNY
+655 ILYTLKDY
-662 YTTKLFHKDAL
+662 ITKLTS

>member
-14 LGMSFFIPNYQRGY
+14 LGMSFYIPNYQRGY

-33 QVKDLLEDIWT
+33 QVIDLLEDILA

-50 EGEIYCIQPLVVSQK
+50 EEGEIYCIQPLVVSQK
-65 DEEDILKKCKEAKSL
+65 DEEDILEKCKKALSL
-80 EDIRRYLRDLR
+80 EDIRRYLR

-103 TTIYLI
+103 TTIYLA
-109 LCFMKIK
+109 LCYLEIPNKYEIV
-116 DRYQID
+116 YC
-122 YSTRKGSIDFLS
+122 TREGSS
-134 KFGEEKTKSEL
+134 KFLLSFGNENTGAERERL
-145 IQEKYEDNIDFFFMY
+145 NYEDNIDFFFMY
-160 HAYEEIKSWFD
+160 HAYKVIESWFK
-171 NHDDDEKDKFKE
+171 NHIGEKDKFKE

-229 NFSFGGKDVEY
+229 NFSFESKDVEY

-285 KNDLKIDNFE
+285 KNDLTDLGIDIE
-295 VKDLCN
+295 VKELCN

-315 QKLKNTEDKLKT
+315 NPKLKNTEDKLKT
-327 QCVEDIWKKIKYYFK
+327 QYVENIWKKIKYYFQ

-360 TSISKPCKVSELI
+360 TSISKPCKVSKLI
-373 DLYKGSTNKEKF
+373 DLYQRSSNKENF
-385 VEDIKSKKIVEKLK
+385 VEDIKSEIVKKLHT
-399 SYSWLKKLKT
+399 YSWLKHLKT

-497 AKEYLRFTKKEV
+497 AKEYL
-509 PSRSSLSL
+509 
-517 AKGYPVNE
+517 VNE
-525 DSLRE
+525 DSLRQK
-530 NIDNFLSDNGNLE
+530 IDDFLSDKGNFE

-550 INKTGE
+550 LNKTGE

-577 NKEYGNQIFP
+577 NKEYGNQVFP
-587 VKRAFVINKEKGDK
+587 VKRAFVINKEKGKK

-612 KQKIKEI
+612 KQEIEEI

-642 NWTKEDANGYLTD
+642 NWTKEDATGYLND
-655 ILDTLNY
+655 IQRTLNY
-662 YTTKLFHKDAL
+662 YITELLSMDAL

>member
-14 LGMSFFIPNYQRGY
+14 LGMSFYIPNYQRGY

-33 QVKDLLEDIWT
+33 QVIDLLEDILA

-50 EGEIYCIQPLVVSQK
+50 EEGEIYCIQPLVVSQK
-65 DEEDILKKCKEAKSL
+65 DEEDILEKCKEASSL
-80 EDIRRYLRDLR
+80 EDIRRYLR

-103 TTIYLI
+103 TTIYLV
-109 LCFMKIK
+109 LCYLKIQNK
-116 DRYQID
+116 YEID
-122 YSTRKGSIDFLS
+122 YSTRKGSRKFLLS
-134 KFGEEKTKSEL
+134 FGNENTGTERERL
-145 IQEKYEDNIDFFFMY
+145 NYEDNIDFFFMY
-160 HAYEEIKSWFD
+160 HAYKAIESWFK
-171 NHDDDEKDKFKE
+171 NHIGEKDKFKE
-183 TLLTDVKFIW
+183 TLQTDVKFIW
-193 YHVASD
+193 YQVASD

-210 GKIPLT
+210 AKIPLT

-285 KNDLKIDNFE
+285 KNDLTDLGIDIE
-295 VKDLCN
+295 VKELCN

-315 QKLKNTEDKLKT
+315 NPKLKNTEDKLKT
-327 QCVEDIWKKIKYYFK
+327 QYVENIWKKIKYYFQ

-373 DLYKGSTNKEKF
+373 DLYNSSSNKEEF
-385 VEDIKSKKIVEKLK
+385 VEKIKWEIVKKLHT
-399 SYSWLKKLKT
+399 YSWLKNLETK
-409 EDDLKEYAFD
+409 DALKEYAFD
-419 QDDNASKQDCVCILL
+419 QDGNASKQDCVCILL
-434 LHNIETIIQQNE
+434 LHNIETVIQLNT

-482 DDLQDKDKQKIFLSL
+482 DALQDKDKQKIFLSL
-497 AKEYLRFTKKEV
+497 AKEYL
-509 PSRSSLSL
+509 
-517 AKGYPVNE
+517 VNK
-525 DSLRE
+525 DSLKSK
-530 NIDNFLSDNGNLE
+530 IDDFLSEKGNFE

-550 INKTGE
+550 LNKTGE
-556 EQLPDDDKNKLWN
+556 DQLPDDDKNKLWN

-587 VKRAFVINKEKGDK
+587 VKRAFVINKEKGKK
-601 IKYTWKNGEIG
+601 IKYTWKNGKIG
-612 KQKIKEI
+612 KQEIEEI

-642 NWTKEDANGYLTD
+642 NWTNEDAEWYLKD
-655 ILDTLNY
+655 ILDTLEYYINY
-662 YTTKLFHKDAL
+662 ITKLTS

>member
-14 LGMSFFIPNYQRGY
+14 LGMSFYIPNYQRGY

-33 QVKDLLEDIWT
+33 QVIDLLEDILA

-50 EGEIYCIQPLVVSQK
+50 EEGEIYCIQPLVVSQK
-65 DEEDILKKCKEAKSL
+65 DEEDILEKCKKALSL
-80 EDIRRYLRDLR
+80 EDIRRYLR

-103 TTIYLI
+103 TTIYLA
-109 LCFMKIK
+109 LCYLEIPNKYEIV
-116 DRYQID
+116 YC
-122 YSTRKGSIDFLS
+122 TREGSS
-134 KFGEEKTKSEL
+134 KFLLSFGNENTGAERERL
-145 IQEKYEDNIDFFFMY
+145 NYEDNIDFFFMY
-160 HAYEEIKSWFD
+160 HAYKAIESWFK
-171 NHDDDEKDKFKE
+171 NHIGEKDKFKE

-278 ILDLICE
+278 ILDFICE
-285 KNDLKIDNFE
+285 KNDLTDLGIDIE
-295 VKDLCN
+295 VKELCN

-315 QKLKNTEDKLKT
+315 NPKLKNTEDKLKT
-327 QCVEDIWKKIKYYFK
+327 QYVENIWKKIKYYFQ
-342 VFEEWYHDYRLFH
+342 VLEEWYHDYRLFH

-373 DLYKGSTNKEKF
+373 DLYNSSSNKEKF
-385 VEDIKSKKIVEKLK
+385 VEKIKWEIVKKLRT
-399 SYSWLKKLKT
+399 YSWLKNLETK
-409 EDDLKEYAFD
+409 DALKEYAFD
-419 QDDNASKQDCVCILL
+419 QDGNASKQDCVCILL
-434 LHNIETIIQQNE
+434 LHNIETVIQLNT

-497 AKEYLRFTKKEV
+497 AKEYL
-509 PSRSSLSL
+509 
-517 AKGYPVNE
+517 VNK
-525 DSLRE
+525 DSLKSK
-530 NIDNFLSDNGNLE
+530 IDDFLSEKGNFE

-550 INKTGE
+550 LNKTGE

-587 VKRAFVINKEKGDK
+587 VKRAFVINKEKGKK
-601 IKYTWKNGEIG
+601 IKYTWKNGKIG
-612 KQKIKEI
+612 KQEIEEI

-642 NWTKEDANGYLTD
+642 NWTNEDAEWYLKD
-655 ILDTLNY
+655 ILDTLEYYINY
-662 YTTKLFHKDAL
+662 ITKLNLLHKDAL

>member
-1 MGNSIELKSVKDL
+1 MGNSIELKSVEDL

-33 QVKDLLEDIWT
+33 QVKDLLEDILA

-65 DEEDILKKCKEAKSL
+65 DEDDILEKCKEAKSL
-80 EDIRRYLRDLR
+80 EDIRRYLR

-103 TTIYLI
+103 TTIYLA
-109 LCFMKIK
+109 LCYLEIPNKYEIV
-116 DRYQID
+116 YC
-122 YSTRKGSIDFLS
+122 TRKESSKFLS
-134 KFGEEKTKSEL
+134 SFGNENTGAESEQL
-145 IQEKYEDNIDFFFMY
+145 KYEDNIDFFFMH
-160 HAYEEIKSWFD
+160 HAYEAIKFWFKTH
-171 NHDDDEKDKFKE
+171 NDEKDKFKE

-229 NFSFGGKDVEY
+229 NFSFESKDVEY

-285 KNDLKIDNFE
+285 KNDLKDLGIDIE
-295 VKDLCN
+295 VKELCN

-315 QKLKNTEDKLKT
+315 DPKLKNTEDKLKT
-327 QCVEDIWKKIKYYFK
+327 QYVENIWKKIKYYFQ

-360 TSISKPCKVSELI
+360 TSISKPCKVSKLI
-373 DLYKGSTNKEKF
+373 DLYQRSSNKENF
-385 VEDIKSKKIVEKLK
+385 VEDIKSEIVKKLLT
-399 SYSWLKKLKT
+399 YSWLKHLKT
-409 EDDLKEYAFD
+409 EDVLKEYAFD

-497 AKEYLRFTKKEV
+497 AKEYL
-509 PSRSSLSL
+509 
-517 AKGYPVNE
+517 VNK
-525 DSLRE
+525 DSLKSK
-530 NIDNFLSDNGNLE
+530 IDDFLSEKGNFE

-550 INKTGE
+550 LNKTGE

-587 VKRAFVINKEKGDK
+587 VKRAFVINKEKGKK

-612 KQKIKEI
+612 KQEIEEI

-642 NWTKEDANGYLTD
+642 NWTKEDATGYLND
-655 ILDTLNY
+655 IQRTLKY
-662 YTTKLFHKDAL
+662 YIT

>member
-14 LGMSFFIPNYQRGY
+14 LGMSFYIPNYQRGY

-33 QVKDLLEDIWT
+33 QVIDLLEDILA

-50 EGEIYCIQPLVVSQK
+50 EEDEIYCIQPLVVSQK
-65 DEEDILKKCKEAKSL
+65 DEEDILEKCRKASSL
-80 EDIRRYLRDLR
+80 EEIKRYLNLR

-116 DRYQID
+116 ERYQID
-122 YSTRKGSIDFLS
+122 YSTRRGSIDFLS
-134 KFGEEKTKSEL
+134 NFGEINTKSES
-145 IQEKYEDNIDFFFMY
+145 IQDKTEENIDYFFM
-160 HAYEEIKSWFD
+160 HNAYKAIEAWFEAH
-171 NHDDDEKDKFKE
+171 NDDKDKFQK
-183 TLLTDVKFIW
+183 TLLKNVKFIW
-193 YHVASD
+193 YQVASN
-199 QEIPV
+199 QEISV

-229 NFSFGGKDVEY
+229 NFSFESKDVEY

-285 KNDLKIDNFE
+285 KNYLTDLGIDIE
-295 VKDLCN
+295 VKELCN

-315 QKLKNTEDKLKT
+315 NPKLKNTEDKLKT
-327 QCVEDIWKKIKYYFK
+327 QYVENIWKKIKYYFQ

-373 DLYKGSTNKEKF
+373 DLYKRSSNKEKF
-385 VEDIKSKKIVEKLK
+385 VENIKSEIV
-399 SYSWLKKLKT
+399 KKLKAYSWIKELKT
-409 EDDLKEYAFD
+409 KDKLKEYAFD
-419 QDDNASKQDCVCILL
+419 QDGKASKQDCVCILL
-434 LHNIETIIQQNE
+434 LHNIETVIQLNT

-497 AKEYLRFTKKEV
+497 AKEYL
-509 PSRSSLSL
+509 
-517 AKGYPVNE
+517 VNK
-525 DSLRE
+525 DSLKSK
-530 NIDNFLSDNGNLE
+530 IDDFLSEKGNFE

-550 INKTGE
+550 LNKTGE

-569 FVLLDEAT
+569 FVLLDETT

-587 VKRAFVINKEKGDK
+587 VKRAFVINKDKGNK

-612 KQKIKEI
+612 KQEIKEI

-642 NWTKEDANGYLTD
+642 YWTKEDAEGYFDD
-655 ILDTLNY
+655 ILKTLKY
-662 YTTKLFHKDAL
+662 YIPKLIS